1 MTTRHTRAV
10 PGENRLMRRWLI
22 LGGGGLAVILVLG
35 LLLPQFVQLPNQS
48 QNNTA
53 AAATQDDG
61 TVWQTPSGPLG
72 PADRLLLSK
81 VRQANLWETPT
92 AQQAMV
98 QGTSQRTKDVGMM
111 LMQDH
116 VQLNTQTNDLAAQ
129 LRVPLP
135 NEPSAEQKGW
145 MAQLANLSGPAYDSY
160 WANKL
165 RGAHAQV
172 FTLAGQIRALTRN
185 SQMRA
190 FADVAINLV
199 SKHMR
204 LLESTSNVDFNQ
216 LPPPTTPPATTKPAP
231 TTQQQ
236 SVGNAAEVTSTD
248 DSSFRVVSALLIGVF
263 EIVVITT
270 VLRTFRPRRSKVER

>member
-22 LGGGGLAVILVLG
+22 LGGGGLALILVLG
-35 LLLPQFVQLPNQS
+35 LLLPQFIKLPNES
-48 QNNTA
+48 QNTTTA
-53 AAATQDDG
+53 AAQGNND
-61 TVWQTPSGPLG
+61 VWQTPTGPLG

-129 LRVPLP
+129 LHVPLP
-135 NEPSAEQKGW
+135 NEPSDEQKGW
-145 MAQLANLSGPAYDSY
+145 MAELANLSGPAYDKD
-160 WANKL
+160 WANRL

-172 FTLAGQIRALTRN
+172 FQLAGQIRALTRN

-204 LLESTSNVDFNQ
+204 LLESTNNVDFNM
-216 LPPPTTPPATTKPAP
+216 LPPPTTPPATKPTP

-236 SVGNAAEVTSTD
+236 SVGTAAEVSSTD